1 MDAMMP
7 YYTCYYGNPH
17 SRTHQFGWEAEA
29 AVEKAR
35 KVATI
40 CCYGGLLCC
49 CYMQQVADLIGA
61 DPREIV
67 FTSGATE
74 SNNVAIKVYSVL
86 YTAVCVCVCACAC
99 VCVSQ
104 HSQMVRESVW

>member
-35 KVATI
+35 KVATV
-40 CCYGGLLCC
+40 CC
-49 CYMQQVADLIGA
+49 CTMLVYYVVVIYVA
-61 DPREIV
+61 
-67 FTSGATE
+67 S
-74 SNNVAIKVYSVL
+74 
-86 YTAVCVCVCACAC
+86 C
-99 VCVSQ
+99 
-104 HSQMVRESVW
+104 